1 MEINNLIKKTEDLI
15 EYFRKVNPDITHLEA
30 KHSPLIAQIVSNYNL
45 PDATPGEK
53 PNAQMIFLGAPTGSG
68 KDTLIRKI
76 ELDNPNTNF
85 VSLNM
90 DMFRHYHNEIVSS
103 DAPISDK
110 DFAYTTNQTSYELY
124 YIIQE
129 IILRE
134 FPGTNIIVTG
144 TMRDLDWIKE
154 ISDRYRHDPK
164 TNYKVSLATLAVPT
178 QESALSIFERYLRLV
193 DTRDQN
199 DPSPLRY
206 TDLKYH
212 DDSVKRF
219 ADNLK
224 FMEDNMH
231 QDTNNKYFSSIKV
244 YRRSASITD
253 FTEDTLV
260 YDSNNPDPNKCA
272 HAHTISIMNTVP
284 VFSTERIYELLEI
297 IKRNA
302 EYLKSQGLYESVI
315 NNIKSIVTKPKEQ
328 DKSPDDDDEEELE

>member
-15 EYFRKVNPDITHLEA
+15 EYFRDINPDITHLEK
-30 KHSPLIAQIVSNYNL
+30 KHAPLIAQIVSNYNL
-45 PDATPGEK
+45 PDTIPGVK

-76 ELDNPNTNF
+76 EIDNQGTNF

-90 DMFRHYHNEIVSS
+90 DMFRHYHNEIVDS
-103 DAPISDK
+103 DEYISDK
-110 DFAYTTNQTSYELY
+110 DYAYTTNQTSYELY

-129 IILRE
+129 LILRE

-154 ISDRYRHDPK
+154 ISDRYRFDPN
-164 TNYKVSLATLAVPT
+164 TNYQVSLATLAVPT
-178 QESALSIFERYLRLV
+178 KESALSIFERYLRLV
-193 DTRDQN
+193 DTRDLST
-199 DPSPLRY
+199 PSPLRY

-212 DDSVKRF
+212 DDSVKKF
-219 ADNLK
+219 ADNLR

-231 QDTNNKYFSSIKV
+231 QDPNNRYFSTIKV
-244 YRRSASITD
+244 YRRSARITD
-253 FTEDTLV
+253 FSEDTLV

-272 HAHTISIMNTVP
+272 HAHTLSIMNTEP
-284 VFSTERIYELLEI
+284 VFSTERVYELLEI
-297 IKRNA
+297 IKRNS

-328 DKSPDDDDEEELE
+328 SKSPEDDNEEK

>member
-154 ISDRYRHDPK
+154 ISDRYR
-164 TNYKVSLATLAVPT
+164 Y
-178 QESALSIFERYLRLV
+178 
-193 DTRDQN
+193 DTRYQSN
-199 DPSPLRY
+199 PSPLRY

-231 QDTNNKYFSSIKV
+231 QDPNNKYFSSIKV

-297 IKRNA
+297 IKRNS